1 MTRDRS
7 LRPAWPSR
15 RLTDLLKIEHPI
27 ILSPM
32 PFGESP
38 SLALAV
44 CAAGGLG
51 SIGCAVSTPDEA
63 ARKIATM
70 HASTDTPFAANFFC
84 HVPLAADLAAESI
97 WNDTMRPYYRAW
109 NIPFEPSRERLTI
122 TPFDDAMCDVVA
134 RAPPAVVSFHFG
146 LPARHLVDRLKALGC
161 RLMSSATTVEEARW
175 LEANGADIV
184 IAQGVEAGGHRGSFL
199 ARDPINSAGGELGTF
214 TLVPQIADAVSL
226 PVIAA
231 GGIADGRGIAAAFA
245 LGADGVQ
252 IGTGYLRCPEAAISP
267 SYRRALETA
276 GSGSTVV
283 TNVFTGRPA
292 RAIVNRL
299 VRELG
304 PISRLAP
311 AFPSA
316 MTATRQLAAEATR
329 QGDTDF
335 TAFWAGEA
343 VALSR
348 ALPAQELTAVLVAE
362 TMRVFVGNGS
372 NPTTVPLPD

>member
-1 MTRDRS
+1 MTRERGAA
-7 LRPAWPSR
+7 PVWPSR
-15 RLTDLLKIEHPI
+15 RLIDLLEIEHPI

-32 PFGESP
+32 PFEESP
-38 SLALAV
+38 ALALAV

-51 SIGCAVSTPDEA
+51 SIGCAVSSPDAA

-70 HASTDTPFAANFFC
+70 HASTDRPFAVNFFC
-84 HVPLAADLAAESI
+84 HAQAATDPAAESI
-97 WNDTMRPYYRAW
+97 WNDAMRPYYRAW

-122 TPFDDAMCDVVA
+122 TPFDEAMCDVVE

-161 RLMSSATTVEEARW
+161 RVMSSATTVEEGRW

-199 ARDPINSAGGELGTF
+199 ARDPSRTGGSELGTF
-214 TLVPQIADAVSL
+214 TLLPQIADAVSL

-267 SYRRALETA
+267 SYRHALETA
-276 GSGSTVV
+276 QSDSTVV

-299 VRELG
+299 VRDLG

-311 AFPSA
+311 GFPSA
-316 MTATRQLAAEATR
+316 MTATRQLAAEAAR

-343 VALSR
+343 VALAR

-362 TMRVFVGNGS
+362 AMRVFVGAGVDF
-372 NPTTVPLPD
+372 TTVPLPD